1 LTGKK
6 DKAAATPFPSKE
18 QVLAFI
24 NESAEPV
31 GKREIARAFR
41 IKGSNDRIRLKAL
54 LKELKQDG
62 LLEKQPSRRLSGPG
76 RLPNVLVVEV
86 SEMDEDGE
94 LLARPSVWDDDKGAP
109 PRIYVA
115 PDNRSRAVLAMGERA
130 LVRLQLADDGTY
142 EAHVI
147 RKLDRPPQRVLGV
160 YELGDEGGRLRPT
173 DKRAKKDFILRA
185 AEAGGAA
192 PGELVLAEILPQ
204 RGRRDSLGLR
214 SVRVLQRLGRGDDPR
229 SLSLITLHEHGL
241 ISEFPQKAV
250 AEAEAATAAPLGRRQ
265 DLRDI
270 PLVTI
275 DGADARDFDDA
286 VYAEAD
292 DDPKNPGGWHL
303 LVAIADVAH
312 YVTPDSALDRSAYAR
327 GNSTYFPDRVLPML
341 PTALSNGWCSL
352 NPNEDR
358 PCMAVHLWID
368 AEGNAVKHRFVRGLM
383 RSAAR
388 LTYEEV
394 QAARDGLPANDSG
407 PGDNGPVLE
416 AVLPS
421 LYGAFEALLKERHA
435 RGTLELDLPERKIR
449 LTEDGRVAAI
459 ETRLRLDSHRL
470 IEEFMIAA
478 NVAAAKELER
488 LRQPCMY
495 RIHDKPDPLRLAAL
509 AEVLRDLGLRFN
521 AGQVVRPSAL
531 TQLLTKVAGKP
542 EAPLV
547 NDLILRA
554 QSQAV
559 YSPDNIG
566 HFGLALTHYAH
577 FTSPI
582 RRYADL
588 LVHRALIGGLKLG
601 DDGLPPGS
609 EPLFEEMGGHISAT
623 ERSSAAA
630 ERDAVD
636 RFTAAFLQERI
647 GARFWGRVN
656 GVTRFGLFLTLDDS
670 GASGL
675 IPISTLPRDFYHHVE
690 ARHSLEGERWGRV
703 YRLGDRLQVR
713 LVEAEPMTG
722 GLILALDETE
732 DGEAG
737 QGDRPPSWDGD
748 GPLPGRPDGRT
759 PSGRRSRK
767 KLQNRSKT
775 GGTGKKKAKS
785 KGSTRASRKAERS
798 AKGGGKADKGANPR
812 KR

>member
-1 LTGKK
+1 MAAKK
-6 DKAAATPFPSKE
+6 DRHDPKKASGASTTPFPSKE
-18 QVLAFI
+18 QVLTFI

-41 IKGSNDRIRLKAL
+41 IKGSNERIRLKAL

-62 LLEKQPSRRLSGPG
+62 LLDKQPSRRISAPG

-86 SEMDEDGE
+86 HELDEDGE
-94 LLARPSVWDDDKGAP
+94 LLARPAVWDDDKAKP
-109 PRIYVA
+109 PRIYLA
-115 PDNRSRAVLAMGERA
+115 PEKRSRAALAMGERA
-130 LVRLQLADDGTY
+130 LVRLKLGDDGAY
-142 EAHVI
+142 EAQVI
-147 RKLDRPPQRVLGV
+147 RKLDRQAQRVLGV
-160 YELGDEGGRLRPT
+160 YELGSEGGRLRPT
-173 DKRAKKDFILRA
+173 DKRAKKDFVLRA
-185 AEAGGAA
+185 PDTGGAV
-192 PGELVLAEILPQ
+192 PGELVLAEILPA
-204 RGRRDSLGLR
+204 RRHRDSLGLR
-214 SVRVLQRLGRGDDPR
+214 SVKVLERLGRGDDPR

-241 ISEFPQKAV
+241 ISDFPEQAV
-250 AEAEAATAAPLGRRQ
+250 AEAEAAEAAPLGSRQ

-286 VYAEAD
+286 VFAEPD

-312 YVTPDSALDRSAYAR
+312 YVRSDSALDRSAYAR

-352 NPNEDR
+352 NPREDR

-368 AEGNAVKHRFVRGLM
+368 AQGNEVRHKFVRGLM

-394 QAARDGLPANDSG
+394 QAAHDGAPE
-407 PGDNGPVLE
+407 GDNGPNDNGPNDNGSVLQ
-416 AVLPS
+416 AVMPS
-421 LYGAFEALLKERHA
+421 LYGAFQALLAARHA

-449 LTEDGRVAAI
+449 LAEDGTVAAI
-459 ETRLRLDSHRL
+459 ETRTRLDSHRL

-495 RIHDKPDPLRLAAL
+495 RVHDKPDPLRLAAL
-509 AEVLRDLGLRFN
+509 AEVLRDLGVRLN
-521 AGQVVRPSAL
+521 ASQVVRPRNL
-531 TQLLTKVAGKP
+531 TQILEKVAGKP
-542 EAPLV
+542 EAPMV

-554 QSQAV
+554 QSQAI
-559 YSPDNIG
+559 YSPDNLG

-588 LVHRALIGGLKLG
+588 LVHRALVGGLKLG
-601 DDGLPPGS
+601 DDGLPSGS
-609 EPLFEEMGGHISAT
+609 EHRFEEMGGHISAT

-636 RFTAAFLQERI
+636 RFTAAFLQDRV
-647 GARFWGRVN
+647 GACFQGRVN
-656 GVTRFGLFLTLDDS
+656 GVTRFGLFVTLDDT
-670 GASGL
+670 GADGL
-675 IPISTLPRDFYHHVE
+675 IPISTLPNDFYHHVE
-690 ARHSLEGERWGRV
+690 SRHALEGQRWGRV
-703 YRLGDRLQVR
+703 YRLGDRLRVR
-713 LVEAEPMTG
+713 LVEAAPMTG
-722 GLILALDETE
+722 GLILALD
-732 DGEAG
+732 DSAQGEGEHEEELVARG
-737 QGDRPPSWDGD
+737 
-748 GPLPGRPDGRT
+748 PGRAT
-759 PSGRRSRK
+759 RK
-767 KLQNRSKT
+767 KPQSPAKT
-775 GGTGKKKAKS
+775 GRTGKKRVKS
-785 KGSTRASRKAERS
+785 KGSSGDRKAGSKRPGA
-798 AKGGGKADKGANPR
+798 AKGKGTR
-812 KR
+812 RR

>member
-1 LTGKK
+1 LAGRKDPKK
-6 DKAAATPFPSKE
+6 ADGDRATPFPSKE

-41 IKGSNDRIRLKAL
+41 IKGNDRIRLKAL
-54 LKELKQDG
+54 LKELKEEG
-62 LLEKQPSRRLSGPG
+62 VLERQPSRRVSAPG
-76 RLPNVLVVEV
+76 RLPNVLVIEV
-86 SEMDEDGE
+86 FELDEDGE
-94 LLARPSVWDDDKGAP
+94 LLARPTVWDDDKGRP

-115 PDNRSRAVLAMGERA
+115 PDHRSRAVLAMGERA
-130 LVRLQLADDGTY
+130 LARLKLGDDGNY
-142 EAHVI
+142 EAHII

-160 YELGDEGGRLRPT
+160 YEIGSEGGRLRPT
-173 DKRAKKDFILRA
+173 DKRAKKDFILRPA
-185 AEAGGAA
+185 DTRGATA
-192 PGELVLAEILPQ
+192 GELVLAEILPQ

-214 SVRVLQRLGRGDDPR
+214 SVRVLERLGRGNDPR
-229 SLSLITLHEHGL
+229 ALSLITLHEHGL

-250 AEAEAATAAPLGRRQ
+250 DEAEAATAAPLGRRQ

-286 VYAEAD
+286 VFAEPD
-292 DDPKNPGGWHL
+292 DDPKNAGGWHL

-312 YVTPDSALDRSAYAR
+312 YVRPDSALDRSAYAR

-352 NPNEDR
+352 NPREDR

-368 AEGNAVKHRFVRGLM
+368 AEGKALKHKFVRGLM

-394 QAARDGLPANDSG
+394 QAARDGAPA
-407 PGDNGPVLE
+407 GDNAPVLE

-421 LYGAFEALLKERHA
+421 LYGAFQALLAARHD

-449 LTEDGRVAAI
+449 LAEDGSVAAI
-459 ETRLRLDSHRL
+459 ETRQRLDSHRL

-495 RIHDKPDPLRLAAL
+495 RVHDKPDPVRLAAL
-509 AEVLRDLGLRFN
+509 AEVLNELGLRFN
-521 AGQVVRPSAL
+521 ASQVVRPRML
-531 TQLLTKVAGKP
+531 TQLLTKVEGRP

-547 NDLILRA
+547 NELILRA
-554 QSQAV
+554 QSQAI
-559 YSPDNIG
+559 YSPDNLG

-588 LVHRALIGGLKLG
+588 LVHRALVSGLTLG

-609 EPLFEEMGGHISAT
+609 EHAFEEMGGHISAT
-623 ERSSAAA
+623 ERTSAAA

-636 RFTAAFLQERI
+636 RFTAAFLQDRV
-647 GARFWGRVN
+647 GARFTGRVN
-656 GVTRFGLFLTLDDS
+656 GVTRFGLFVTLDES
-670 GASGL
+670 GADGL
-675 IPISTLPRDFYHHVE
+675 IPISTLPGDFYHHVE
-690 ARHSLEGERWGRV
+690 SRHALEGQRWGRV
-703 YRLGDRLQVR
+703 YRLGDRLRVR

-722 GLILALDETE
+722 GLILALDEREDAE
-732 DGEAG
+732 DGEAA
-737 QGDRPPSWDGD
+737 GD
-748 GPLPGRPDGRT
+748 GWHPAGRERSRRQGPAAGQTPRPARKSAKNTKKSKSYSRNGGKDGGK
-759 PSGRRSRK
+759 SGKSSRAGKRRS
-767 KLQNRSKT
+767 
-775 GGTGKKKAKS
+775 
-785 KGSTRASRKAERS
+785 
-798 AKGGGKADKGANPR
+798 PR
-812 KR
+812 RG